1 MRIDEKDLCL
11 TRRQFMMTSG
21 LLGIG
26 AAMGASAQATP
37 SASPPED
44 LWEELVIDLSGPPD
58 NLTPAL
64 SYSVR
69 DWSILHSVY
78 DSLVDFGPDGE
89 IVPLAAE
96 EFSSDDARTF
106 RVKLREGMTF
116 HDGTPVT
123 TAAITRSVKHIQEA
137 ESQISELY
145 GVITEVREIDDLNA
159 EIIASEPSAWL
170 PSQIAVWGMLFP
182 ESATTESLETHPV
195 GSGPYIF
202 ESYEAGSAITLRRN
216 PDYFAGSPKGSA
228 LAEKVIYRFVPEA
241 ATRVADLAT
250 GAAHIVADIPADQI
264 AAIEASGNVALTA
277 PILGTAF
284 VRIATDAAPFDDPR
298 VGQALNLAVDVQ
310 AIAEALVGENANR
323 LASVFPDPRG
333 LGFDESLEPFAF
345 DPDRA
350 RELLAEAG
358 YADGFDAEIET
369 VSGTR
374 VDVVE
379 SIVAYL
385 ADVGVRLSIVSS
397 DLAAF
402 NQGWPDEGAPQ
413 LRYATWRPM
422 YDPHT
427 FLQLVIEPD
436 GFLSRYTNTAAGD
449 LVRKGA
455 VAPGDEERERLY
467 QDLGRELQDVPAAIY
482 LWNLVSTVGIN
493 SGLSGW
499 TLRGDEY
506 VLPVRSAN
514 TEGNA
519 R

>member
-1 MRIDEKDLCL
+1 MSDIWKALSLD
-11 TRRQFMMTSG
+11 RRQLLITSG
-21 LLGIG
+21 VLGVG
-26 AAMGASAQATP
+26 SVTGVSAQATP
-37 SASPPED
+37 SAAADD
-44 LWEELVIDLSGPPD
+44 LWDELVIDLSGPPD

-78 DSLVDFGPDGE
+78 DSLVDFGPEGE
-89 IVPLAAE
+89 IIPLAAE
-96 EFSSDDARTF
+96 EFSSDDGMTF

-123 TAAITRSVKHIQEA
+123 AAAISRSVRHIQEA

-182 ESATTESLETHPV
+182 ESATADSLETDPV

-216 PDYFAGSPKGSA
+216 PDYMRDSPKGSA

-250 GAAHIVADIPADQI
+250 GAAHIVAEIPSDQI
-264 AAIEASGNVALTA
+264 AAIEESGNVAVTA

-284 VRIATDAAPFDDPR
+284 VRIATDAAPFDNPL
-298 VGQALNLAVDVQ
+298 VGQALNHAVDAQ
-310 AIAEALVGENANR
+310 AIADALVGEHANR
-323 LASVFPDPRG
+323 VASVFPDPRG
-333 LGFDESLEPFAF
+333 LGFDESLQPFPF
-345 DPDRA
+345 DPERA
-350 RELLAEAG
+350 RELLTEAG
-358 YADGFDAEIET
+358 FPDGFDAEIET
-369 VSGTR
+369 VAGSR
-374 VDVVE
+374 VDIVE
-379 SIVAYL
+379 SMVAYL
-385 ADVGVRLSIVSS
+385 ADVGIRLSIVSS

-402 NQGWPDEGAPQ
+402 NQGWPDETAPQ

-427 FLQLVIEPD
+427 FLQLVIDPD
-436 GFLSRYTNTAAGD
+436 GFLSRYTNPMAAE
-449 LVRKGA
+449 LVQQGA
-455 VAPGDEERERLY
+455 VASGDEEREETY
-467 QDLGRELQDVPAAIY
+467 HELGRELQEFPAAIY
-482 LWNLVSTVGIN
+482 LWNLVSTVGI
-493 SGLSGW
+493 SSELSGW
-499 TLRGDEY
+499 NPRGDEY
-506 VLPVRSAN
+506 VLPVRSTNA
-514 TEGNA
+514 EGNA
-519 R
+519 